1 VSGWATIRAGD
12 SDMRIYVG
20 EPNGEGPHPAIVLT
34 FHRGGM
40 DSFTIESVDRLATA
54 GFFTVAPDF
63 YHRKNGMAPDE
74 AVKFRLDEN
83 VIFDIRATVNYID
96 SSKNANPS
104 LMAIMGHCMG
114 GRTAYL
120 GASVLSDRFKL
131 CVPFYSGGV
140 FSPWGEGPSV
150 FDRFGDLKS
159 IVYGFYGNDDKNPSP
174 ADVNKFDAR
183 LTELGVEHKFYRYD
197 GAGHAFQNTVNTENY
212 RPKQSEDAWEKVI
225 MHLKDH
231 LLS

>member
-1 VSGWATIRAGD
+1 MSRWDTIRVGD
-12 SDMRIYVG
+12 SDMPIYVG
-20 EPNGEGPHPAIVLT
+20 EPDGEGPYPAIVLT

-40 DSFTIESVDRLATA
+40 DSFTMESVDRLAAA
-54 GFFTVAPDF
+54 GFLTVAPDF
-63 YHRKNGMAPDE
+63 YHRKKGIAPE
-74 AVKFRLDEN
+74 KAVKFRLDED
-83 VIFDIRATVNYID
+83 VISDIRATVDHID
-96 SSKNANPS
+96 SLKNANPS

-131 CVPFYSGGV
+131 CLPFYSGGA

-174 ADVNKFDAR
+174 ADVDKFDAR
-183 LTELGVEHKFYRYD
+183 LTELGVEHKFYRYE
-197 GAGHAFQNTVNTENY
+197 GAGHAFQNTVNRDNY

-225 MHLKDH
+225 RHLKGH